1 VQCKNGFPLFLL
13 TEKTVSREI
22 AMTMK
27 SIFTILLLVS
37 LAACAPQAAL
47 VKTQSEVGDI
57 RDDLKATKAAIQ
69 DTQKRLDTL
78 DTNIKGTVDMQRNM
92 ADYGAKSDQL
102 MTDMQL
108 LQGKLEENN
117 FKLAELAQKLDDK
130 SFKITELTAK
140 VDELDAKIKLL
151 SSGATTTAT
160 RQAGA
165 AASKTSDP
173 SDIYKQAKSDYDK
186 GSFDLALAGFQ
197 NYVEKFPDAS
207 QAGSAQYWVGES
219 FYAKKDFFKAIDAF
233 TKVIKSYPKSDKVAG
248 AKLKIGYSYL
258 NEKNTAKAKEYL
270 SRVVKEHPGT
280 EDAKRAKDKL
290 KKIGK

>member
-1 VQCKNGFPLFLL
+1 MIVKSLF
-13 TEKTVSREI
+13 T
-22 AMTMK
+22 
-27 SIFTILLLVS
+27 LLLLFT

-47 VKTQSEVGDI
+47 VKTQSELSDI
-57 RDDLKATKAAIQ
+57 RDDVKATKAAIQ
-69 DTQKRLDTL
+69 DTQKRLDML
-78 DTNIKGTVDMQRNM
+78 DANIKGTVDLQRSM

-140 VDELDAKIKLL
+140 VEELEAKVKLV
-151 SSGATTTAT
+151 SSGTAT
-160 RQAGA
+160 APVKPTGA
-165 AASKTSDP
+165 AKTPEP

-186 GSFDLALAGFQ
+186 GNFDLALAGFQ
-197 NYVEKFPDAS
+197 TYVSQFPEAS
-207 QAGSAQYWVGES
+207 QAGSAQYWIGEGY
-219 FYAKKDFFKAIDAF
+219 YAKKEFSKAIEAF
-233 TKVIKSYPKSDKVAG
+233 TKVIKSYPKSEKVSG

-270 SRVVKEHPGT
+270 NRVIKEHPRS
-280 EDAKRAKDKL
+280 EDAKRARDKL
-290 KKIGK
+290 KKLGK